1 MINFFLVLL
10 QLRRPPLRGGEG
22 VQQVRGLPAG
32 GELRGQPLPE
42 LVERGVRGGRVALR
56 AVQLGCQAPRQRQR
70 STQAGE
76 GQVGE
81 PQVSRKEIM
90 EMEITSENGLDLAG
104 FFCPDCS
111 FFAKA

>member
-1 MINFFLVLL
+1 M
-10 QLRRPPLRGGEG
+10 QLRRPALRGGEG
-22 VQQVRGLPAG
+22 VQQVCGLPAG

-81 PQVSRKEIM
+81 PQVVSRKDI
-90 EMEITSENGLDLAG
+90 MEITSENGLDLAG
-104 FFCPDCS
+104 FFCPDCT
-111 FFAKA
+111 FFART